1 MKLAPSLFVV
11 FLGLLTGWLA
21 STGAEAA
28 LASPPQLEPA
38 SGPRPDD
45 DTSGPLSPARLAAL
59 LGLKDRT
66 SETENAPPPPPRL
79 AGTLAPTFAAVLDER
94 GRMQTL
100 HVGELLGELELLSVE
115 HFAVTWRQR
124 GRLLRSEVRASIS
137 DTLQLPRT
145 DAVPMVSRRTV
156 RESLARLPEL
166 ARSVRL
172 LPDFSGPPGPSG
184 RTFRGY
190 RLETIEPTS
199 ILTSAGL
206 RKGDVLQR
214 INGLDLGR
222 PENLGQLLI
231 AAPNATR
238 LEVDLEREGRPT
250 RLSVELGP

>member
-45 DTSGPLSPARLAAL
+45 DTSGPLSPAPRLAAL

-66 SETENAPPPPPRL
+66 NETENAPPPPPRL
-79 AGTLAPTFAAVLDER
+79 AGTLAPTFAAVLDEH

-172 LPDFSGPPGPSG
+172 VPRLLWPSRSFRAHLPRLPPGDDRAHLDPH
-184 RTFRGY
+184 
-190 RLETIEPTS
+190 
-199 ILTSAGL
+199 
-206 RKGDVLQR
+206 QR
-214 INGLDLGR
+214 R
-222 PENLGQLLI
+222 P
-231 AAPNATR
+231 A
-238 LEVDLEREGRPT
+238 
-250 RLSVELGP
+250 